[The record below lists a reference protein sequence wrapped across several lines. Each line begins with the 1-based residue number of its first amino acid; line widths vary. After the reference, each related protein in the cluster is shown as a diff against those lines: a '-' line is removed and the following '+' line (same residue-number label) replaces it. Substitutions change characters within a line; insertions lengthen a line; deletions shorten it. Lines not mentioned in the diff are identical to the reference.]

1 MKLSRQTAASAVRR
15 ADIAPPWK
23 VLVVDDEP
31 DICTLTR
38 LCLKDFRFAERGLE
52 ILQAGSAY
60 EAKILLAE
68 HKDIALALID
78 VVMETD
84 DAGLRLVEHIRKTL
98 GNHMVRLI
106 IRTGQPGVA
115 PERFVIDHYDIDDY
129 KDKTELTATRLYTT
143 VRTAIKSYSD
153 LKAIDLNRAGLSH
166 VLAAAPDIYRLAN
179 TSLNEFFEGV
189 LMQIVGLCRLSESS
203 CIGTLDG
210 VVATMDGQNVEVR
223 ATCGAFDNNARFE
236 EIRSDC
242 STVILHG
249 QRPTSLK
256 DSAIVIPLTV
266 DAKPVGFV
274 YIEPTRELPSADRT
288 LIMVL
293 AQQCSSA
300 LENIR
305 LHTDIK
311 ESFDQA
317 IDMLAEVAE
326 FKDKTTGGHILRI
339 DHYTRAVALELGIG
353 ADEAVLWGRA
363 SRLHDVG
370 KIGIAD
376 AVLQKPDRLTPEEFA
391 EVQKHTRIGRSILGH
406 SSFMQ
411 LARDVAMHH
420 HERWDG
426 TGYPEGKP
434 SREYSLLTR
443 IVSVVDVFD
452 ALVSVRPYK
461 GAWSAEDAIVE
472 VQRGIGTQ
480 FDPVVVAAFMVVYGR
495 GEFAPLIASARVDA
509 TTNATTLSL
518 ERKSQAD
525 CAIPT
530 LKLKPKTP

>member
-1 MKLSRQTAASAVRR
+1 MKLTRHSAPREAQR
-15 ADIAPPWK
+15 DDAAPPWK
-23 VLVVDDEP
+23 LLVVDDEP
-31 DICTLTR
+31 DICALTR

-52 ILQAGSAY
+52 ILQAASAY
-60 EAKILLAE
+60 EARNILAE
-68 HKDIALALID
+68 HKDIAVALID
-78 VVMETD
+78 IVMETD
-84 DAGLRLVEHIRKTL
+84 DAGLRLVEYIRQTL
-98 GNHMVRLI
+98 GNPLIRVI
-106 IRTGQPGVA
+106 IRTGQPGIA

-143 VRTAIKSYSD
+143 VRTAIKSYGD
-153 LKAIDLNRAGLSH
+153 LKVIDLNRAGLSH

-179 TSLNEFFEGV
+179 TSLNQFFEGV
-189 LMQIVGLCRLSESS
+189 LLQIVGLCRLSESS

-210 VVATMDGQNVEVR
+210 VVATIDGQEVEVR
-223 ATCGAFDNNARFE
+223 ATCGGFADSRRFE

-242 STVILHG
+242 TTMIMHG
-249 QRPTSLK
+249 EKPASFR
-256 DSAIVIPLTV
+256 DSVIVIPLIIQSR
-266 DAKPVGFV
+266 AVGFI
-274 YIEPTRELPSADRT
+274 YIEPTRELPDADRS

-339 DHYTRAVALELGIG
+339 DHYTTAVARELGISE
-353 ADEAVLWGRA
+353 DEALLWGSA

-376 AVLQKPDRLTPEEFA
+376 ALLQKPGRLTPEEFV
-391 EVQKHTRIGRSILGH
+391 EIQKHTLIGQSILGR
-406 SSFMQ
+406 SNFM
-411 LARDVAMHH
+411 LIARDVAMHH

-426 TGYPEGKP
+426 KGYPDGKP
-434 SREYSLLTR
+434 SRECSLLTR

-461 GAWSAEDAIVE
+461 GSWSTETAIE
-472 VQRGIGTQ
+472 EIKKGIGTQ
-480 FDPVVVAAFMVVYGR
+480 FDPTVVAAFLAVHAR
-495 GEFAPLIASARVDA
+495 GEFDHLIEAARTA
-509 TTNATTLSL
+509 TVTDSVT
-518 ERKSQAD
+518 D
-525 CAIPT
+525 FVGG
-530 LKLKPKTP
+530 

>member
-1 MKLSRQTAASAVRR
+1 MKLNRQTATSKISRN
-15 ADIAPPWK
+15 DDAPPWK

-31 DICTLTR
+31 DICALTR
-38 LCLKDFRFAERGLE
+38 LCLKDFRFAERGLD
-52 ILQAGSAY
+52 ILQAASAY
-60 EAKILLAE
+60 DAKIILAE
-68 HKDIALALID
+68 HKDIAVALID
-78 VVMETD
+78 IVMETD

-98 GNHMVRLI
+98 GNQLIRLI

-129 KDKTELTATRLYTT
+129 KDKTELTAPRLYTT

-189 LMQIVGLCRLSESS
+189 LLQIVGLCRLSESS

-210 VVATMDGQNVEVR
+210 VVATIDGQEMEVR
-223 ATCGAFDNNARFE
+223 ATCGGFADSGRFE
-236 EIRSDC
+236 EIKSDC
-242 STVILHG
+242 TAVILDG
-249 QRPTSLK
+249 QKPATLRGN
-256 DSAIVIPLTV
+256 AIVIPLTIERR
-266 DAKPVGFV
+266 PVGFV
-274 YIEPTRELPSADRT
+274 YIEPTRELPDADRS

-339 DHYTRAVALELGIG
+339 DHYTKAVARELGI
-353 ADEAVLWGRA
+353 AEDEALIWGSA

-370 KIGIAD
+370 KIGIPD
-376 AVLQKPDRLTPEEFA
+376 ALLQKAGKLTPEEFI
-391 EVQKHTRIGRSILGH
+391 EIQKHTRIGKSILGH
-406 SSFMQ
+406 SNFM
-411 LARDVAMHH
+411 LMAREVAMHH

-426 TGYPEGKP
+426 KGYPEGRP

-461 GAWSAEDAIVE
+461 GAWSTEEAIAELR
-472 VQRGIGTQ
+472 RGIGTQ
-480 FDPVVVAAFMVVYGR
+480 FDPTVVTAFLAVHER
-495 GEFAPLIASARVDA
+495 GEFDQLIESARTA
-509 TTNATTLSL
+509 T
-518 ERKSQAD
+518 
-525 CAIPT
+525 AIDFT
-530 LKLKPKTP
+530 RQ